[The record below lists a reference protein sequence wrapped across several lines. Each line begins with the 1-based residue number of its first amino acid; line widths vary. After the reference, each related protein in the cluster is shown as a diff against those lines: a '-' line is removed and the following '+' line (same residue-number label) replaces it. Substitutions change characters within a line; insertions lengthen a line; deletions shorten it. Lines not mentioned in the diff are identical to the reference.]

1 MIYPTARPIM
11 LVAAGAPVALVA
23 GLLRPELW
31 IVALGWMMFV
41 ALLVAIDA
49 LTGAIPDQADLTVR
63 VPRSAGVGQAF
74 TLDVTARHPKAA
86 LPADTHV
93 AIALDQRLQAD
104 GRVEAPLGPVDS
116 PGGNDSAGDNGGD
129 GESDGERHARF
140 SLLGDRRGVAKI
152 ESGWLRW
159 RGNLGM
165 VWKQAFFPINR
176 DVAITPSTHAVHQ
189 DGIRLFMRDA
199 IFGTLAQLR
208 AGEGSEF
215 DRLKEYQPGM
225 DRRAIDWK
233 QSARHNSLL
242 AKEFRTER
250 NNRIV
255 LAIDSGRTMCE
266 PVDGIPKVDRAV
278 SAALLTAFI
287 GLKSNDRISL
297 FSFAGKPQ
305 VASGIYSNTRDFGAL
320 QRAAARIDYHF
331 EETNYTLGLTTLGAS
346 LDHRSLIILFTEFT
360 DPTSAELM
368 LKSAGRLV
376 NRHVILC
383 MVMTDKELDA
393 EIARTPESA
402 GDITRANMAAEM
414 QRDRKITISRL
425 RRMGVHVVEAPHDAM
440 NAKLV
445 DAYLTIKRRNLI

>member
-1 MIYPTARPIM
+1 MIYPTARPIL

-23 GLLRPELW
+23 GLLRPDWW
-31 IVALGWMMFV
+31 IVALGWMVFV
-41 ALLVAIDA
+41 ALLVVIDA
-49 LTGAIPDQADLTVR
+49 FTGAIPDQADLKVTA
-63 VPRSAGVGQAF
+63 PPSAGIGQNF
-74 TLDVTARHPKAA
+74 TLDVTAQHPKVA

-93 AIALDQRLQAD
+93 AISLDQRLQAD
-104 GRVEAPLGPVDS
+104 GRVEAPLGAPDS
-116 PGGNDSAGDNGGD
+116 
-129 GESDGERHARF
+129 EGERHATF
-140 SLLGDRRGVAKI
+140 PLLGDRRGVAKI
-152 ESGWLRW
+152 ESAWLRW
-159 RGNLGM
+159 RGSLGM

-189 DGIRLFMRDA
+189 DGIRLYLRDA
-199 IFGTLAQLR
+199 VFGTLAQLR

-233 QSARHNSLL
+233 QSARHNNLL

-287 GLKSNDRISL
+287 GLKSNDRVSL

-305 VASGIYSNTRDFGAL
+305 VASGIYSSTRDFGAL

-331 EETNYTLGLTTLGAS
+331 EETNYTLGLITLGAS

-383 MVMTDKELDA
+383 MVMADKELDA
-393 EIARTPESA
+393 EIARTPENP

-414 QRDRKITISRL
+414 QRDRKITMSRL

>member
-1 MIYPTARPIM
+1 MIYPTARPIL
-11 LVAAGAPVALVA
+11 LVAAGAPIALVA

-31 IVALGWMMFV
+31 IVALGWMLFV

-49 LTGAIPDQADLTVR
+49 FTGAIPDQADIAVR
-63 VPRSAGVGQAF
+63 APRSSGIGQPF
-74 TLDVTARHPKAA
+74 TLDVTATHPKVA
-86 LPADTHV
+86 LPVETHV
-93 AIALDQRLQAD
+93 AIAIDQRLQPD
-104 GRVEAPLGPVDS
+104 GRVEALLGAPD
-116 PGGNDSAGDNGGD
+116 A
-129 GESDGERHARF
+129 EGERHARF
-140 SLLGDRRGVAKI
+140 TLAGDRRGTAKI
-152 ESGWLRW
+152 ESAWLRW

-165 VWKQAFFPINR
+165 VWKQAYFPINR
-176 DVAITPSTHAVHQ
+176 EVAVTPSTHAVHQ
-189 DGIRLFMRDA
+189 DGIRMYMRDA

-233 QSARHNSLL
+233 QSARHNNIL

-250 NNRIV
+250 NNRII

-278 SAALLTAFI
+278 SAALLTAFV

-305 VASGIYSNTRDFGAL
+305 VASGIYSSTRDFGAL

-368 LKSAGRLV
+368 LKSAGRLA

-383 MVMTDKELDA
+383 MVMVDKELEA
-393 EIARTPESA
+393 EMTRTPESPS
-402 GDITRANMAAEM
+402 DITRANMAAEL
-414 QRDRKITISRL
+414 QRDRRITIARL

>member
-1 MIYPTARPIM
+1 MIYPTARPIL

-23 GLLRPELW
+23 GLMRPDWW
-31 IVALGWMMFV
+31 ILALGWMLFV
-41 ALLVAIDA
+41 ALLVVIDA
-49 LTGAIPDQADLTVR
+49 FTGAIPDQADLSVR
-63 VPRSAGVGQAF
+63 APRSSGIGQNF
-74 TLDVTARHPKAA
+74 TLDVTAQHPKVA

-93 AIALDQRLQAD
+93 AVALDQRLQAD
-104 GRVEAPLGPVDS
+104 GRVEAKLGAP
-116 PGGNDSAGDNGGD
+116 N
-129 GESDGERHARF
+129 SDGKRHARF
-140 SLLGDRRGVAKI
+140 PLLGDRRGVAKI
-152 ESGWLRW
+152 ESAWLRW

-189 DGIRLFMRDA
+189 DGIRLYLRDA

-233 QSARHNSLL
+233 QSARHNLLL

-287 GLKSNDRISL
+287 GLKSNDRVSL

-360 DPTSAELM
+360 DPTSADLM

-393 EIARTPESA
+393 EIARTPESPS
-402 GDITRANMAAEM
+402 DITRANMAAEL

>member
-1 MIYPTARPIM
+1 MIYPTARPVM
-11 LVAAGAPVALVA
+11 LLAAGAPVALAA
-23 GLLRPELW
+23 GLIRPELW
-31 IVALGWMMFV
+31 FLAVGWICFV
-41 ALLVAIDA
+41 LVLVAIDA
-49 LTGAIPDQADLTVR
+49 LTGAIPDQTDLAVSA
-63 VPRSAGVGQAF
+63 PRSAGIGTPF
-74 TLDVTARHPKAA
+74 TVQVSANHPKAA
-86 LPADTHV
+86 LPADSYV
-93 AIALDQRLQAD
+93 ALSLDQRLQAD
-104 GRVEAPLGPVDS
+104 GRVEA
-116 PGGNDSAGDNGGD
+116 
-129 GESDGERHARF
+129 
-140 SLLGDRRGVAKI
+140 LLQAPAKDADDDQQRQASFTLQGDRRGVATI
-152 ESGWLRW
+152 NSAWIRW
-159 RGNLGM
+159 RGGLGM
-165 VWKQAFFPINR
+165 VWKQAFFPIKR

-189 DGIRLFMRDA
+189 DGIRLFMRDSV
-199 IFGTLAQLR
+199 FGTMAQLR
-208 AGEGSEF
+208 PGEGSEF

-233 QSARHNSLL
+233 QSARHNGLL

-255 LAIDSGRTMCE
+255 LAVDSGRTMCE

-278 SAALLTAFI
+278 SAALLTAFV
-287 GLKSNDRISL
+287 GLKMNDRVSL
-297 FSFAGKPQ
+297 FSFAGRPQ
-305 VASGIYSNTRDFGAL
+305 VASGVFSNARDFATL

-368 LKSAGRLV
+368 IRSAGRLV

-383 MVMTDKELDA
+383 MVMTDKELEA
-393 EIARTPESA
+393 ELSRMPETPS
-402 GDITRANMAAEM
+402 DITRANMAAELM
-414 QRDRKITISRL
+414 RDRKITIARL